1 MKLQNGLNK
10 RINAG
15 SVTTDLDLAY
25 PMTIEV
31 MPLAILIEQQNRI
44 DQEEKALLR
53 LLVELLLAEL
63 RRPVRSTTEEE
74 AWIRALARIRAL
86 IKWARGHKKHTIQNL
101 VKCIGMTKLE
111 LSLEELCEKVETWT
125 ADVQQELSAEMAKCM
140 VDILVSSMLR
150 ALRAM
155 SNTSDKFYDVLVCE
169 ALYEERDTTRLEDV
183 LCRYLQ
189 DRSEFLI

>member
-1 MKLQNGLNK
+1 M
-10 RINAG
+10 A
-15 SVTTDLDLAY
+15 
-25 PMTIEV
+25 IEV

-44 DQEEKALLR
+44 DEEEKALLR

-150 ALRAM
+150 AM
-155 SNTSDKFYDVLVCE
+155 SNTSDKFYDTFAPG
-169 ALYEERDTTRLEDV
+169 ALYDETDITRLEDV